1 MRQCAAWERSGAV
14 VITRPLRYPRE
25 WPRDRAQE
33 KGIDVQLAI
42 DFVAGAIDDSY
53 DTGIVCSTD
62 TDLLPALEFVA
73 TCFGRERAETAA
85 WLASGKGSELRLRRP
100 STWRHRL
107 ELTDY
112 ESVRDPTDYSVARL
126 RPAAPQPRA
135 ESHDTALSCTLP

>member
-73 TCFGRERAETAA
+73 TRFGRERAETAA
-85 WLASGKGSELRLRRP
+85 WLSSGKGSELRLRRP
-100 STWRHRL
+100 STWCHRL

-112 ESVRDPTDYSVARL
+112 ESVRDPTDYSVARV
-126 RPAAPQPRA
+126 RPAAPRG
-135 ESHDTALSCTLP
+135 ES